1 MTLSATNPPSAPV
14 RRPRHVVVLESVD
27 ASDGAAV
34 SLSVARLWPWLV
46 QDWADEIGKL
56 PVGRMVVAVLPL
68 EHQQVLEFLRER
80 PEALEALAQRY
91 PLLPVVAVDLTDD
104 PMLPDDLVHTVLDVG
119 PSGDPAD
126 VAVVA

>member
-1 MTLSATNPPSAPV
+1 MTLPAINLPSAPARV
-14 RRPRHVVVLESVD
+14 PRHLVVLESVD
-27 ASDGAAV
+27 PQDEVAV
-34 SLSVARLWPWLV
+34 ALSVGRLWPWLV
-46 QDWADEIGKL
+46 QDWADETGEL
-56 PVGRMVVAVLPL
+56 PAGRMVVAVLPL
-68 EHQQVLEFLRER
+68 EHPQALEFMRKR

-126 VAVVA
+126 VVVAN

>member
-1 MTLSATNPPSAPV
+1 MTLSATNPSGAPV
-14 RRPRHVVVLESVD
+14 RAPRHLVVLESVD
-27 ASDGAAV
+27 AADDAAV
-34 SLSVARLWPWLV
+34 ALSVGRLWPWLV

-68 EHQQVLEFLRER
+68 EHPQALEFLRER

-104 PMLPDDLVHTVLDVG
+104 PMLPGDLVHTVLDVG

-126 VAVVA
+126 VTVAE